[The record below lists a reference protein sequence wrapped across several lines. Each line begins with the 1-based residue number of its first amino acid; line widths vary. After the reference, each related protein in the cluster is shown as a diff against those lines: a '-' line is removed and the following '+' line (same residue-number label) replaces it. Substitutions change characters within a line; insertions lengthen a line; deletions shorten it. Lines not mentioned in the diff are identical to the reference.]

1 MEQAKQN
8 TSPDSQSNDAPQH
21 DHILI
26 LDFGSQVTQLIARRV
41 RESGVYCEVWPFNI
55 ATEDKIKSYNP
66 RGIVL
71 SGGPCSVLDE
81 DSPRVPDMVFDLGI
95 PLLGICY
102 GQQVMVQQLGGTVEG
117 EDNKTDGTREF
128 GRSFVDI
135 TASSPLFEGVWENAT
150 KEQVWMSHGDHVSA
164 LPDGFAPIGKSDGAP
179 FAIIANEE
187 KKFYGVQFHPEVVH
201 TLNGAALY
209 KNFTHN
215 ICGCSGDW
223 TMASFR
229 EEAIARIRAQVG
241 DSKVVCGLSGG
252 VDSSVTAVLLHEA
265 IGDQLTCIYVDTGMM
280 RNGESEEVVNLFRN
294 HYNIPL
300 IHENAADL
308 FLGKL
313 DGVSDPET
321 KRKIIGAS
329 FIDVFDD
336 CAKRIGGAQ
345 GNVKFLAQGTLY
357 PDVIESVS
365 FIGGPS
371 VTIKSHH
378 NVGGLPE
385 RMNMQLVEPLRELF
399 KDEVRALG
407 RELGMPEE
415 FIRRHPFPGP
425 GLAIRMPGEITVEKL
440 EILRNA
446 DEVYI
451 DAIKKAGLYDEIWQA
466 FAVLLPVK
474 SVGVMGDGR
483 TYEYVC
489 AIRAVTSTDG
499 MTADCYPFT
508 HEFLGKVMTRMINE
522 VKGINR
528 VVYDIT
534 SKPPGTIEW
543 E

>member
-1 MEQAKQN
+1 MEHTAQ
-8 TSPDSQSNDAPQH
+8 TISPETNLNH
-21 DHILI
+21 EHILI
-26 LDFGSQVTQLIARRV
+26 LDFGSQVTQLIARRL
-41 RESGVYCEVWPFNI
+41 RESGVYCEIWPFNQ
-55 ATEDKIKSYNP
+55 ADEVKIKGYNP
-66 RGIVL
+66 KGIIL

-81 DSPRVPDMVFDLGI
+81 DSPRVPDCVFEMGV
-95 PLLGICY
+95 PVLGICY
-102 GQQVMVQQLGGTVEG
+102 GQQVMVHQLGGVVEG
-117 EDNKTDGTREF
+117 EEEKTGGSREF
-128 GRSFVDI
+128 GRAFVELTTD
-135 TASSPLFEGVWENAT
+135 SPLFEGNWKKGAE
-150 KEQVWMSHGDHVSA
+150 EQVWMSHGDHVA
-164 LPDGFAPIGKSDGAP
+164 TLPDGFEAVAKSEGAP
-179 FAIIANEE
+179 FAVIANEE

-201 TLNGAALY
+201 TIHGAELY

-229 EEAIARIRAQVG
+229 EEAIEKIRKQVG
-241 DSKVVCGLSGG
+241 DAKVICGLSGG

-280 RNGESEEVVNLFRN
+280 RMGESEQVVDLFRN

-300 IHENAADL
+300 IHEDASEL

-321 KRKIIGAS
+321 KRKIIGGS
-329 FIDVFDD
+329 FIDVFDE
-336 CAKRIGGAQ
+336 CATRIGGAD
-345 GNVKFLAQGTLY
+345 FLAQGTLY

-365 FIGGPS
+365 FTGGPS

-385 RMNMQLVEPLRELF
+385 RMNMKLVEPMRELF
-399 KDEVRALG
+399 KDEVRELG
-407 RELGMPEE
+407 RELGMPED

-425 GLAIRMPGEITVEKL
+425 GLAIRMPGEITPEKL
-440 EILRNA
+440 DILRQA
-446 DEVYI
+446 DAVYI
-451 DAIKKAGLYDEIWQA
+451 DEIKKAGLYDEIWQA

-499 MTADCYPFT
+499 MTADSYPFS
-508 HEFLGKVMTRMINE
+508 HEFLGRVMTRMINE